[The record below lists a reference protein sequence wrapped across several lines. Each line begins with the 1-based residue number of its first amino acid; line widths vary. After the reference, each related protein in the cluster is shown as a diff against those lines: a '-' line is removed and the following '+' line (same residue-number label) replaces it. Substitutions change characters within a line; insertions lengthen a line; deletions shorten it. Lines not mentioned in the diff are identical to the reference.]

1 MKKHTSK
8 KSLLNRSYFRGYDD
22 VFKNSHRKH
31 RGLPSR
37 RTKKFF
43 YNVSDNKLFDT
54 DIIKKS
60 NISSNKYRK
69 NRNKIIKQRQ
79 LISSPGDNLETQV
92 GKAYGSNNYQTIG
105 DGVYILN
112 NELEGASP
120 QKSKMDFLKENL
132 PDTTKSLTTI
142 IGNLEK
148 EDSKIIDDTNQVA
161 HFTPG
166 KSLNLD
172 ETDNSDQPDSQNDD
186 SKAMSNHMKSRHHN
200 PLGSLS
206 LESSN
211 VEGVV
216 PDEMKMINQIEKSLG
231 EDDKAT
237 DEKIKNHEDS
247 FVHTFAQMNHHS
259 ENNLKHIEN
268 AAKAVENSDNE
279 FIRNNPITTDPF
291 KMTENSF
298 KKDKTI
304 SFSNKRRKRKNRKHG
319 KDLEYLD
326 EAIGSEGSGTLH
338 TEVSLGGSRT
348 HRKHNKR
355 HHGKKRHKKK
365 EEQQTNER
373 GGGDNSENADTG
385 FFMSDDQDS
394 KNLHSD
400 KTIDPATLTK
410 SADNSDEVR
419 DATTLS
425 DTETSTKQQ
434 QLNSEKK
441 FNDINEDYNSSS
453 DEEEQ
458 EETETSGSH
467 ILSYSPASK
476 ASIANRNIFS
486 GNRSTIPQ
494 LFYEKEINMRKKS
507 TPTDSANDIED
518 VSFPEVAHNQARKM
532 FGIPSQNKLFEAE
545 RSLDAHL
552 LEGILFFN
560 SMLYLH
566 FIKLPFW

>member
-1 MKKHTSK
+1 
-8 KSLLNRSYFRGYDD
+8 
-22 VFKNSHRKH
+22 
-31 RGLPSR
+31 
-37 RTKKFF
+37 
-43 YNVSDNKLFDT
+43 
-54 DIIKKS
+54 
-60 NISSNKYRK
+60 
-69 NRNKIIKQRQ
+69 
-79 LISSPGDNLETQV
+79 
-92 GKAYGSNNYQTIG
+92 
-105 DGVYILN
+105 
-112 NELEGASP
+112 
-120 QKSKMDFLKENL
+120 
-132 PDTTKSLTTI
+132 
-142 IGNLEK
+142 
-148 EDSKIIDDTNQVA
+148 
-161 HFTPG
+161 
-166 KSLNLD
+166 
-172 ETDNSDQPDSQNDD
+172 
-186 SKAMSNHMKSRHHN
+186 
-200 PLGSLS
+200 
-206 LESSN
+206 
-211 VEGVV
+211 
-216 PDEMKMINQIEKSLG
+216 
-231 EDDKAT
+231 
-237 DEKIKNHEDS
+237 
-247 FVHTFAQMNHHS
+247 MNHHS

-338 TEVSLGGSRT
+338 TEVLLGGSRT

-434 QLNSEKK
+434 QLNPEKK
-441 FNDINEDYNSSS
+441 FNDINEDYDSSS